1 MSKFIK
7 ILWSLISLIPL
18 LFVLMLVFWAD
29 FLWKKTMQFSLIFAC
44 TTSSLAV
51 VLFILCILI
60 INVFIKKLDKIS
72 FDIEEIE
79 SKDGSVA
86 SSITTYLLPLIT
98 ITFSEINWIAFC
110 GLLIVMTLLLF
121 GTRIVLLNPMLYLF
135 GYKYYTIKAQSGAKY
150 TLISKQKKFNK
161 NNKKIMVEIF
171 DDIFIELEEKND

>member
-29 FLWKKTMQFSLIFAC
+29 FFWNKTMQFSLIFAC
-44 TTSSLAV
+44 ITSGLTIV
-51 VLFILCILI
+51 MFILCII
-60 INVFIKKLDKIS
+60 IIKVFIKKLDKIS

-86 SSITTYLLPLIT
+86 SSIMTYLLPLIT
-98 ITFSEINWIAFC
+98 ITFTEINWIAFC
-110 GLLIVMTLLLF
+110 GLVIVMVLLLF
-121 GTRIVLLNPMLYLF
+121 GTRVALLNPMLYLF
-135 GYKYYTIKAQSGAKY
+135 GYKYYSIKAKSGAKY

-171 DDIFIELEEKND
+171 DDIFIELEENNV